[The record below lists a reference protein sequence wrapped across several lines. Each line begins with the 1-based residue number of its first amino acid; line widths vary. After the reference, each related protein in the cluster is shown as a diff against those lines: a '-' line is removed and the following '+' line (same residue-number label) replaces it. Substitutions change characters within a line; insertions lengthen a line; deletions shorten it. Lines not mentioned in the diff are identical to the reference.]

1 MCLHKAGVRKEL
13 LETVKAKKL
22 AYYGPPSR
30 NKRVKRDNTSN
41 NAGVRITKSNYITPK
56 KPQIY
61 SFLPG
66 LDILL
71 MPFIKNTMYPR

>member
-56 KPQIY
+56 KTQKYYIFTWIGY
-61 SFLPG
+61 LTYAIHS
-66 LDILL
+66 
-71 MPFIKNTMYPR
+71 KHNVS